1 MGGLS
6 GMKVGEKEH
15 AYHASG
21 YVCLVGKARLNMSTP
36 TGTLYEE
43 RSVQRYGV
51 KLQLHNT

>member
-1 MGGLS
+1 
-6 GMKVGEKEH
+6 MKVGEKEH